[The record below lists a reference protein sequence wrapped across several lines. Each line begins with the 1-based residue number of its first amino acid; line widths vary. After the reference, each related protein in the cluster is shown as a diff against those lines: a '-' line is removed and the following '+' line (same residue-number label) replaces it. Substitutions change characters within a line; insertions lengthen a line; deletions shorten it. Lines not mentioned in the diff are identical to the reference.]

1 MKLLTEFR
9 RRQVFKVGAA
19 YAVVGWLLIQ
29 AASILFETFG
39 APAWVMQAF
48 VTIVILGFPIALVLA
63 WAFEIS
69 PDGVRRTRAA
79 TANEPIASTGSIVGY
94 VVTATLAGAIGA
106 GSFWMLSRDSDA
118 EWFHAVAIP
127 EIERHIAVGDWAAA
141 FEVTSQAQARIG
153 DTADS
158 EFAEIWPR
166 LSWTATIDSEP
177 QGAAV
182 FVRPYDAGDDGQHRR
197 FV

>member
-106 GSFWMLSRDSDA
+106 GSFWMLSRDSRGRKA
-118 EWFHAVAIP
+118 
-127 EIERHIAVGDWAAA
+127 
-141 FEVTSQAQARIG
+141 
-153 DTADS
+153 
-158 EFAEIWPR
+158 
-166 LSWTATIDSEP
+166 
-177 QGAAV
+177 
-182 FVRPYDAGDDGQHRR
+182 HRR
-197 FV
+197 RRLGSRIRSYLTGTGTDRRYRRLRVRRDLAAPVVDGND